1 MFHIQSQHYIN
12 KISRTRT
19 SKVNHTLRF
28 FRWEMSATAGMALS
42 ERSRCSRRTLWF
54 KHSMPFIL
62 FDARL
67 SHVSS
72 LSSRSPS
79 IVTTQLW
86 ERLRIFRW
94 LNLETW
100 NIRRRRLCWTES
112 WKATFWI
119 ILHPRI
125 ESYAGPFTSCVHP
138 PIHTWDTYSEDNFAI
153 IDIDLKKLANLL
165 IRYSYCQY
173 PLSVYNTSSRMYSMQ
188 LKFDG
193 MD

>member
-1 MFHIQSQHYIN
+1 MLITKNHPISIMFHIQSQHYIN
-12 KISRTRT
+12 KISCTRT

-125 ESYAGPFTSCVHP
+125 ESYAGPFTSYVHP
-138 PIHTWDTYSEDNFAI
+138 PIHTWDT
-153 IDIDLKKLANLL
+153 
-165 IRYSYCQY
+165 
-173 PLSVYNTSSRMYSMQ
+173 
-188 LKFDG
+188 
-193 MD
+193 